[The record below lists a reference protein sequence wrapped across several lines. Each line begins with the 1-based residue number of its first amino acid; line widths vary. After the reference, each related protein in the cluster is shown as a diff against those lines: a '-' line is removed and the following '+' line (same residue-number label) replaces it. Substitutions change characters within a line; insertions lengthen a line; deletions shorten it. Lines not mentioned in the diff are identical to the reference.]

1 MEFFIKKNSTLPKLQ
16 VEVIKESRNGYNQL
30 DSLISAS
37 TVTFSMYDV
46 ESGVYR
52 IAGSPATIKEKGDGS
67 GYIVSYKFS
76 KKFTKKIGRF
86 SGFFT
91 ITNSEGVYKVPI
103 ESQIFITI
111 ADSFV
116 DSEMCCRRNKTSN
129 FISLTADYTS
139 GSVIS
144 SYTATSD
151 YPVDTEIKITFTN
164 TVVMSDGNN
173 IVNQILLTILKGQ
186 RVGTFISKSLR
197 DYNLVT
203 GESFYGDISLSTETV
218 SPKFKFIVEPKF
230 DFETTIT
237 PTPTASPT
245 PTPTITPS
253 TSITPTPSVT
263 QTVSNTPTIT
273 VTKTP
278 TLTPTITS
286 TPSLTQTSTVTP
298 THTPTNTVTSSITP
312 SLTSS
317 ITPTDTPSPTN
328 TPTPSVTS
336 TSTVTPT
343 ASVTPS
349 VTNTPQ
355 PTVTISK
362 TPTNNPTP
370 SVTLSITPSVTSTV
384 TPTVTNT
391 NTPTQTVTASVTSS
405 VTPTNTPTSTVTP
418 SVTSTVTPTVTN
430 TNTPTQTVS
439 PSITSSVTPTNTP
452 TSTVTP
458 SVTSTVTPT
467 VTNTNT
473 PTQTVSPSSTITS
486 TPTQTITS
494 TPTQTITMTPTNTAS
509 VTPSV
514 SVSLTPPS
522 SPTSTPTN
530 TVTPSVTASMT
541 PTNSAT
547 PTSTP
552 TRTATVTPTN
562 TPTQTVSPSVTQT
575 LTPSNT
581 PTSTVTPSVTSSVT
595 PTVTNTNTPTQTV
608 TVSSTPGGTPTN
620 TPTNSPTPSV
630 TSSVTP
636 TVTNTNTPTSSVTPS
651 VTQTSTVTPT
661 VTNTNT
667 PTQTVTSSVTQ
678 TLTPSNTPTNTPTVT
693 KTATVTPTLTQ
704 SVTPS
709 VTPESTVTPTV
720 TQSVTPT
727 DTPAPTMDFTATP
740 FANTP
745 TPTSS
750 VTPSNTP
757 VQQNVLIDDLGNY
770 IITDDNDFLV
780 MSTGPVPSPTPTT
793 TATVTPTV
801 TPSSS
806 SPVTP
811 TPSITVSVTPSST
824 ADVTPTPTVT
834 ETPSPTPTSTPTIV
848 DCYVAGPLTADTS
861 NGAVFDRSINV
872 SGMLEVIAGAVGGQ
886 AAVPDEFSKKVARS
900 FQLIMDPSATGI
912 TLSYQNNLVA
922 TLRGDVGTIHEGL
935 PTAQRIGYGSGD
947 DYNPNWLTDEG
958 ITGYTGYEEFLDTHA
973 VNDMVWYQSGSTSGD
988 TVITEVFEHI
998 FHTVHLFGIMGAV
1011 PGSSTAVNWM
1021 AEENPNWQT
1030 TDLHLSM
1037 KQAIEN
1043 GMYDPTDYAP
1053 NWSGDTGQAQV
1064 AYKEYMYLLNFGM
1077 WEMSEF
1083 WDGGSL
1089 SPEWNDNMRTPSG
1102 IQTNNISGYTL
1113 FNNYFAPVLTKP
1125 SFTTLRNIFQDNGG
1139 GVSGYFADDCITPT
1153 PTPTNT
1159 PTQTPT
1165 PSPILWSPNST
1176 LTPVAW
1182 IDASDTSNYTR
1193 NGTRLSSVTD
1203 KAGTYTMTVAGDTTT
1218 NSSTQNGLN
1227 VFQFDGNGDYLQS
1240 TSYESQVSSGNHW
1253 AIGLFRYDG
1262 TNNTKNSFW
1271 SYETNQSPKRDYA
1284 ISAGAS
1290 NNTWPGELDLDG
1302 LSSNRISTTIGDK
1315 LDWTGLGGLNRYQ
1328 WYIVVCFFNKTGN
1341 QIGIRIDGR
1350 TNTFSPVNDYDNSLS
1365 TNQELRLMRNRSS
1378 VELNGRMGEYIAYA
1392 SLPGTG
1398 GTDLTEL
1405 EKAEGY
1411 LAWKWGRTG
1420 ALPSNHP
1427 YKNSPPTA

>member
-947 DYNPNWLTDEG
+947 DYDPNWLTDEG

-1253 AIGLFRYDG
+1253 SIGLFRYDG

>member
-1253 AIGLFRYDG
+1253 SIGLFRYDG